1 MPFEYVLYECSYEN
15 LILYSRTLP
24 SYNPD
29 KKKGK
34 ERDRGEV
41 LTSKADIN
49 KFMMEH
55 AAKHKNG

>member
-1 MPFEYVLYECSYEN
+1 M
-15 LILYSRTLP
+15 YSRTLP

>member
-1 MPFEYVLYECSYEN
+1 MVLYDISYEN
-15 LILYSRTLP
+15 LIMYSRTLP

-29 KKKGK
+29 KTKGK

>member
-1 MPFEYVLYECSYEN
+1 MVLYDISYEN
-15 LILYSRTLP
+15 LIMYSRTLP
-24 SYNPD
+24 SFNTD
-29 KKKGK
+29 KTKGK

>member
-1 MPFEYVLYECSYEN
+1 MVLYDISYEN
-15 LILYSRTLP
+15 LIMYSRTLP

-34 ERDRGEV
+34 ERDKGEV

-55 AAKHKNG
+55 IARRNG

>member
-1 MPFEYVLYECSYEN
+1 MVLYDISYEN
-15 LILYSRTLP
+15 LIMYSRTLP
-24 SYNPD
+24 SFNTD
-29 KKKGK
+29 RKKGG